1 MINQPTLHRPIIA
14 KREVTRHILRKF
26 DIRASKRLGQ
36 NFLVNEDVVNNIVS
50 LAGITAGDNVLEIGP
65 GLGTLTQKL
74 AEAGAHVKAIEID
87 AKMVKILETTIEGY
101 TNVEVIHNDVLEI
114 DLMQIFAGQPFK
126 VVANLPYYITTPI
139 VMTLLEKKL
148 PITQIVVMMQK
159 EVAERFTATPGGKEY
174 GAVTVAVQYYSLPEL
189 LFEVAPQ
196 SFIPEP
202 SVTSA
207 VVRLEL
213 RAEKPV
219 ELVDEEKFFNVIKC
233 AFAQRRKTLANNLK
247 AFGIGVNAL
256 ENLSRATQIDLN
268 RRGETL
274 SLQEFALL
282 ANELSR

>member
-1 MINQPTLHRPIIA
+1 MIDQPTLHRPIIA

-36 NFLVNEDVVNNIVS
+36 NFLVNEEVVNSIVS
-50 LAGITAGDNVLEIGP
+50 RAEITVGDNVLEIGP

-74 AEAGAHVKAIEID
+74 IEAGANVKAVEID
-87 AKMVKILETTIEGY
+87 AKMINILATTLEGY
-101 TNVEVIHNDVLEI
+101 QNVEIIHADVLEV
-114 DLMQIFAGQPFK
+114 DLEQLFGGQPFK

-174 GAVTVAVQYYSLPEL
+174 GAVTVAVQYFSVPEM

-202 SVTSA
+202 AVTSA
-207 VVRLEL
+207 VVQLKL
-213 RAEKPV
+213 RSEKPV
-219 ELVDEEKFFNVIKC
+219 MLIDEDKFFAVIKA
-233 AFAQRRKTLANNLK
+233 AFAQRRKTLSNNLR
-247 AFGIGVNAL
+247 AYGICSEAL
-256 ENLSRATQIDLN
+256 QALSATTQIDFS

-274 SLQEFALL
+274 SLQEFATL
-282 ANELSR
+282 ANELTK

>member
-1 MINQPTLHRPIIA
+1 MIDQPTLHHPIIA

-36 NFLVNEDVVNNIVS
+36 NFLVNEDVVNSIVS
-50 LAGITAGDNVLEIGP
+50 RAEIAVGDNVLEIGP

-74 AEAGAHVKAIEID
+74 IEAGAIVKAVEID
-87 AKMVKILETTIEGY
+87 AKMINILATTLEGY
-101 TNVEVIHNDVLEI
+101 QNVEIIHADVLEV
-114 DLMQIFAGQPFK
+114 DLEQLFGGQAFK

-139 VMTLLEKKL
+139 VMTLLEQKL

-174 GAVTVAVQYYSLPEL
+174 GAVTVAVQYFSVPEL

-202 SVTSA
+202 AVTSA
-207 VVRLEL
+207 VVQLKL
-213 RAEKPV
+213 RNEKPV
-219 ELVDEEKFFNVIKC
+219 MLIDEDKFFAVIKA
-233 AFAQRRKTLANNLK
+233 AFAQRRKTLSNNLR
-247 AFGIGVNAL
+247 AYGISSEAL
-256 ENLSRATQIDLN
+256 QNLSATTQIDFS

-274 SLQEFALL
+274 SLQEFAAL
-282 ANELSR
+282 ANELSK

>member
-1 MINQPTLHRPIIA
+1 MIDQPTLHHPIIA

-36 NFLVNEDVVNNIVS
+36 NFLVNEDVVNSIVS
-50 LAGITAGDNVLEIGP
+50 RAEIAVGDNVLEIGP

-74 AEAGAHVKAIEID
+74 IEAGAIVKAVEID
-87 AKMVKILETTIEGY
+87 AKMINILATTLEGY
-101 TNVEVIHNDVLEI
+101 QNVEIIHADVLEV
-114 DLMQIFAGQPFK
+114 DLEQLFGGQAFK

-139 VMTLLEKKL
+139 VMTLLEQKL

-174 GAVTVAVQYYSLPEL
+174 GAVTVAVQYFSAPEL

-202 SVTSA
+202 AVTSA
-207 VVRLEL
+207 VVQLKL
-213 RAEKPV
+213 RNEKPV
-219 ELVDEEKFFNVIKC
+219 MLIDEDKFFAVIKA
-233 AFAQRRKTLANNLK
+233 AFAQRRKTLSNNLR
-247 AFGIGVNAL
+247 AYGISSEAL
-256 ENLSRATQIDLN
+256 QNLSATTQIDFS

-274 SLQEFALL
+274 SLQEFAAL
-282 ANELSR
+282 ANELSK